1 MKSFP
6 IKKSLPIIHEGN
18 PLAGLP
24 LYLYLSSQLSQG
36 SNMITEEQVKA
47 LHSEIESSGENQ
59 AKTAY
64 RVLEEMIV
72 TLKLP
77 PGSKISEKAL
87 NRSLGFG
94 RTPIREAL
102 QRLSIE
108 GYVKIVPR
116 SGVIVS
122 EIDVNDQMNL
132 IEVRR
137 ELEKIIAG
145 RAARLAIDLQR
156 QQFKELAEDFERA
169 AQQNDESIFI
179 EADREFNQLVVETA
193 QNKYVTYALAPIEA
207 QTRRFWYLHFKR
219 FGDLPKV
226 ANLHASIA
234 RAISGNDEAKA
245 RHASDKLLDY
255 VEEYT
260 RKTLRFMG
268 GL

>member
-1 MKSFP
+1 
-6 IKKSLPIIHEGN
+6 
-18 PLAGLP
+18 
-24 LYLYLSSQLSQG
+24 
-36 SNMITEEQVKA
+36 MITEEQVNA

-59 AKTAY
+59 AKMAY

-87 NRSLGFG
+87 NRTLGFG

-102 QRLSIE
+102 QRLAIE

-122 EIDVNDQMNL
+122 EIDVNDQLNL

-137 ELEKIIAG
+137 ELERITAG
-145 RAARLAIDLQR
+145 RAARLALDMQR
-156 QQFKELAEDFERA
+156 KQFRRLADDFELA
-169 AQQNDESIFI
+169 AQRNDESIFI
-179 EADREFNQLVVETA
+179 EADRDFNQLVVETA
-193 QNKYVTYALAPIEA
+193 QNKYVSYALAPIEA

-226 ANLHASIA
+226 SLLHASIA
-234 RAISGNDEAKA
+234 RAIAGNDEPEA
-245 RHASDKLLDY
+245 RAASDRLIDY
-255 VEEYT
+255 VEDYT

>member
-1 MKSFP
+1 MSP
-6 IKKSLPIIHEGN
+6 
-18 PLAGLP
+18 A
-24 LYLYLSSQLSQG
+24 
-36 SNMITEEQVKA
+36 SNTITEEQVSA
-47 LHSEIESSGENQ
+47 LHFEMESSSGNQ
-59 AKTAY
+59 AKMAY

-102 QRLSIE
+102 QRLAIE

-122 EIDVNDQMNL
+122 EIDVNDQLNL

-137 ELEKIIAG
+137 ELEKITAG
-145 RAARLAIDLQR
+145 RAARLALDMQRTQFLQ
-156 QQFKELAEDFERA
+156 LAGEFEQA
-169 AQQNDESIFI
+169 AQQNDETIFI
-179 EADREFNQLVVETA
+179 EADREFNQLLVETA

-226 ANLHASIA
+226 AMLHANIA
-234 RAISGNDEAKA
+234 RAIAVNDENKA
-245 RHASDKLLDY
+245 RQASDKLLDY
-255 VEEYT
+255 VEDYT